1 MLVLVAGLVLF
12 LGIHS
17 VSIVAPRWRLAMVD
31 RLGEWPWKG
40 VYSIVSAVGLVVL
53 VVGYG
58 IDYAQRNR
66 NLPHIGAVRFLEDA

>member
-1 MLVLVAGLVLF
+1 MLGLVAGLVLF

-31 RLGEWPWKG
+31 RLGKWPWKG

-58 IDYAQRNR
+58 IARREPVVLYAPPAGLSR
-66 NLPHIGAVRFLEDA
+66 P